1 MTTRELLK
9 KLQEIPEEYLDKE
22 VVYDDG
28 YDYPVDLYGVYVV
41 EENEYLSDYII
52 LSQEEVDILKN
63 LKENLDNYPK
73 DAKLDSLR
81 NINLPCCEKDTVTE
95 INDYITWIVNDLTL
109 DRAKGTLI
117 LT

>member
-1 MTTRELLK
+1 MTARELLK

-28 YDYPVDLYGVYVV
+28 YDYPVELCDACVV

-52 LSQEEVDILKN
+52 LSQEEVNTLRN
-63 LKENLDNYPK
+63 LKDNLNCLTQEE
-73 DAKLDSLR
+73 KLSIL
-81 NINLPCCEKDTVTE
+81 NSINLPFSKESSETE
-95 INDYITWIVNDLTL
+95 LDDYIIWTVDDLTL
-109 DRAKGTLI
+109 DRPKGTLI